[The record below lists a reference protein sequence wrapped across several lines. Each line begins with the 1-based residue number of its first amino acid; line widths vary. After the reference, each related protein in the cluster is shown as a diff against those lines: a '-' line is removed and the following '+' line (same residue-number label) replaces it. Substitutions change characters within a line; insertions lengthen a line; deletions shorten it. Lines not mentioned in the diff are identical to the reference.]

1 MDKSENVRNHE
12 LSADLERKSP
22 SADKLMIPK
31 HRFDCVNLCLK
42 ETKQALKDK
51 SLALD
56 NCCSRIRQLEQALVE
71 SKVEIALALE
81 RAKDLTAV
89 KALIDFSKLEL
100 KDDGT
105 VSGLSEQIRHI
116 KQSRAFLFE
125 ESDGI
130 NYILVPLKSED
141 ALNKSIA
148 NYVKKIRRLDK

>member
-1 MDKSENVRNHE
+1 M
-12 LSADLERKSP
+12 
-22 SADKLMIPK
+22 
-31 HRFDCVNLCLK
+31 
-42 ETKQALKDK
+42 
-51 SLALD
+51 
-56 NCCSRIRQLEQALVE
+56 
-71 SKVEIALALE
+71 E

-130 NYILVPLKSED
+130 NYILVPVKSED